1 MKQLNHGI
9 IIAENDILTLNELVE
24 DLWPLDE
31 NLVKIPQ
38 SEFTNIDWK
47 SSPIKNKVKL
57 DLSFQSVFRWKMK
70 EQISFLVSVTMGR
83 ATSSIIFA
91 DVELCLLAAKAFKDD
106 PNWKETID
114 YFQELTDEGYTRVV
128 IDGNNRDITFIQF
141 VGNMIALPAGT
152 YEDIHGIRG
161 PWTYNKPTK
170 WNDLH
175 PVHRDLLGITNIN
188 ITVVKKAQRRGL
200 SDYFNEINKQNTLNN
215 QEIRNS
221 WYCRLAGLI
230 RDYGDEYEDLFKE
243 KKFIG
248 MKVHRRAHEEL
259 LAGWAVLSNHQTFG
273 VSLEKKQF
281 DDAYGNNLPNE
292 FETEESQ
299 NFFSKSVPLMDTTLE
314 LLSYFPANKHAKS
327 VLVDVFNFVKQY
339 QETHDFVDMRGLG
352 ERLSIVIENLKKST
366 DKVHNTKDT
375 NEHLTFS
382 ALQRMSFVD
391 HIMEARFDLIIDGLF
406 NENSSV
412 NKNGTFFID
421 PNSLLK
427 LKSKEF
433 FEEKSVSITEGERLY
448 TPKQKFELWLKQA
461 KKEQVL
467 LDDGVTTT
475 ERLVSRCT
483 KTDREIP
490 LSEYMDS
497 TKWQADH
504 IIEVADGGETTI
516 ENGQLIAVDA
526 HSEKTVENQRRRL
539 QEKRDK
545 IKSSLEN
552 HFQEEVAA

>member
-1 MKQLNHGI
+1 M
-9 IIAENDILTLNELVE
+9 VE
-24 DLWPLDE
+24 
-31 NLVKIPQ
+31 
-38 SEFTNIDWK
+38 F
-47 SSPIKNKVKL
+47 
-57 DLSFQSVFRWKMK
+57 
-70 EQISFLVSVTMGR
+70 
-83 ATSSIIFA
+83 
-91 DVELCLLAAKAFKDD
+91 
-106 PNWKETID
+106 
-114 YFQELTDEGYTRVV
+114 
-128 IDGNNRDITFIQF
+128 
-141 VGNMIALPAGT
+141 
-152 YEDIHGIRG
+152 
-161 PWTYNKPTK
+161 
-170 WNDLH
+170 
-175 PVHRDLLGITNIN
+175 
-188 ITVVKKAQRRGL
+188 
-200 SDYFNEINKQNTLNN
+200 
-215 QEIRNS
+215 
-221 WYCRLAGLI
+221 
-230 RDYGDEYEDLFKE
+230 
-243 KKFIG
+243 
-248 MKVHRRAHEEL
+248 
-259 LAGWAVLSNHQTFG
+259 
-273 VSLEKKQF
+273 
-281 DDAYGNNLPNE
+281 
-292 FETEESQ
+292 
-299 NFFSKSVPLMDTTLE
+299 
-314 LLSYFPANKHAKS
+314 
-327 VLVDVFNFVKQY
+327 
-339 QETHDFVDMRGLG
+339 HDFVDMRGLG

-475 ERLVSRCT
+475 ERLVSRYT